1 MKIEYDEKEDI
12 LFIRFSD
19 KPVVCDVSHGWN
31 IVVGISEDGIAQITV
46 LDAKK
51 NGFLPLEVPTSLLR
65 DVA

>member
-19 KPVVCDVSHGWN
+19 KPVERDVSHGWN
-31 IVVGISEDGIAQITV
+31 VVVGMAKDGIAQLTV

-51 NGFLPLEVPTSLLR
+51 DGFLPLDAPDAILR
-65 DVA
+65 HAA